1 MSTSTAAVP
10 PATLTQVV
18 LPTLAVSVVA
28 VVVAGVAAGSPG
40 ALGAAVGA
48 VLVLGFF
55 SLTHQVLGR
64 TRDLPPE
71 MALIIALGLY
81 TAKVVALA
89 MCFVALS
96 ASGLL
101 GDQLHRASLAV
112 TVIVCTVA
120 WTVAEVRAAM
130 GARIPTYVLN
140 EESR

>member
-1 MSTSTAAVP
+1 MTS
-10 PATLTQVV
+10 VV
-18 LPTLAVSVVA
+18 LPTLAVAVA
-28 VVVAGVAAGSPG
+28 AVLVAGVTAGPAG
-40 ALGAAVGA
+40 ALGAAVGGM
-48 VLVLGFF
+48 LVLGFF

-71 MALIIALGLY
+71 LALVVALGLY

-89 MCFVALS
+89 LCFVALS

-101 GDQLHRASLAV
+101 GEQLHRAGLAL
-112 TVIVCTVA
+112 TVIVCTVV
-120 WTVAEVRAAM
+120 WTIAEVRAAM

>member
-1 MSTSTAAVP
+1 
-10 PATLTQVV
+10 
-18 LPTLAVSVVA
+18 
-28 VVVAGVAAGSPG
+28 
-40 ALGAAVGA
+40 
-48 VLVLGFF
+48 
-55 SLTHQVLGR
+55 
-64 TRDLPPE
+64 
-71 MALIIALGLY
+71 
-81 TAKVVALA
+81 

>member
-1 MSTSTAAVP
+1 MSTTTGP
-10 PATLTQVV
+10 LPTATLTSVV
-18 LPTLAVSVVA
+18 LPTLSVA
-28 VVVAGVAAGSPG
+28 VAAVLVAGGTAGPAG
-40 ALGAAVGA
+40 AFGATVGGM
-48 VLVLGFF
+48 LVLGFF

-71 MALIIALGLY
+71 LALVVALGLY

-89 MCFVALS
+89 LCFVALS

-101 GDQLHRASLAV
+101 GEQLHRASLAL
-112 TVIVCTVA
+112 TVIVCTVV
-120 WTVAEVRAAM
+120 WTIAEVRAAM